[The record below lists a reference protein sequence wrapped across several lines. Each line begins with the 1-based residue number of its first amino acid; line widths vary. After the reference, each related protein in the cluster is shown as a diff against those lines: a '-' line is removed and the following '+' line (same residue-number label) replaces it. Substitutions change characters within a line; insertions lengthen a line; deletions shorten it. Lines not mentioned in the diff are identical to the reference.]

1 MQWIDA
7 NWPGSLRACG
17 SCALEDA
24 VGSRRPIQSRLL
36 TKSRIAQPRLTSSV
50 YPLKAPLPLWSIGH
64 PMKVLPEIE
73 PQIASWDHK
82 EHANQVRLK
91 SYLKMVREYFAP
103 VLASGEKLAVS
114 LIIDLKREDR
124 LYRGNDV
131 ENYVTPLVQG
141 LGWRKFVYA
150 EVEKRV
156 GGGSCIAIGPAVP
169 CVDAPVWSGW
179 GGRMV
184 GSLAAPD
191 GKRCVRLELLRAV
204 DSPLPP
210 GPIAVH
216 MAWRLSSSRN
226 WVALWKPTGDAMGP
240 VVGESRYPE
249 KEFHPDDDRITKL
262 RLHRC
267 VDDTLEQRM
276 VDVGL
281 WWASVS

>member
-1 MQWIDA
+1 
-7 NWPGSLRACG
+7 
-17 SCALEDA
+17 
-24 VGSRRPIQSRLL
+24 
-36 TKSRIAQPRLTSSV
+36 
-50 YPLKAPLPLWSIGH
+50 
-64 PMKVLPEIE
+64 MKVLRGIE

-91 SYLKMVREYFAP
+91 SYLQMVREYFAP
-103 VLASGEKLAVS
+103 VLTGGQKLAIS

-131 ENYVTPLVQG
+131 ENYVTPLVRG
-141 LGWRKFVYA
+141 LGWRNFVYA

-156 GGGSCIAIGPAVP
+156 GGGSCISIGPAVLRADVP
-169 CVDAPVWSGW
+169 GWRGWSGRIA
-179 GGRMV
+179 GR
-184 GSLAAPD
+184 LAAQD
-191 GKRCVRLELLRAV
+191 GKRCIRVELGRTV
-204 DSPLPP
+204 ESPLPS

-216 MAWRLSSSRN
+216 MAWRLPSSRN

-262 RLHRC
+262 GLHRC
-267 VDDTLEQRM
+267 VDDTLGQRV

-281 WWASVS
+281 WWSSGS